1 VCVVEAAVQ
10 LPDKAWPL
18 LDVLVRLPHAVTVP
32 LNAEDWRHTVAAAHL
47 LGSLGR
53 ACAALLFARGH
64 VDYVLTTEP
73 DAYGEGIETIPI
85 GE

>member
-1 VCVVEAAVQ
+1 MSLAR
-10 LPDKAWPL
+10 LT
-18 LDVLVRLPHAVTVP
+18 LDTT
-32 LNAEDWRHTVAAAHL
+32 TVAAYALGSEDVGEVPHL